1 LHFLIKKSSLFNI
14 KLLKDS
20 DVKYE
25 QLSFR
30 LFHPGDLVRLK
41 LLILEVSISR
51 ATKELQISKS
61 TFSKLLNRKAKID
74 AVMALRL
81 SIGLGGSPEE
91 WLSHQ
96 NDHDL
101 CIAKSQFPNLG
112 IKRLKGNH
120 S

>member
-1 LHFLIKKSSLFNI
+1 M
-14 KLLKDS
+14 
-20 DVKYE
+20 KYE
-25 QLSFR
+25 QPSFP

-41 LLILEVSISR
+41 LLTLEVSISR
-51 ATKELQISKS
+51 ATKELQINKS

-81 SIGLGGSPEE
+81 SMGLGGSPEE

-101 CIAKSQFPNLG
+101 CIAKNQYPDLE
-112 IKRLKGNH
+112 IKRLGGNH